1 MFLCGV
7 RWLDSALWR
16 PGLTGRKDKAASSRR
31 TPNWNHRLNKG
42 LTICAACLVAAGLV
56 SLTGCRPAEQ
66 LPPVSAV
73 VDPAAFDGSRALE
86 EARRIVGLGPRDAN
100 TPGAANAARY
110 LLARLKAQGVT
121 NASIDEFSDYCP
133 DGDCV
138 FRNVIGRIPGQGR
151 GLIMVASHY
160 DTKSGIAGFEG
171 ANDSASS
178 SAVLVEMAGA
188 LARTPL
194 SPEIWLVFFDGE
206 ECKVGYGPRD
216 GFHGSRHLAD
226 QMIVQ
231 NRIRDIRAFILLDM
245 IGDRD
250 LTVTFP
256 RNSTPWLISKFF
268 TAAAEEGAREKFALS
283 ALDIGDDHD
292 VFFRLGVP
300 AVDVID
306 FQYGSAPGRHDY
318 WHTPEDTMDK
328 ISAES
333 LQTIGRVTL
342 RVLNRLS
349 AEEALTTG
357 AVLQAR

>member
-1 MFLCGV
+1 MV
-7 RWLDSALWR
+7 N
-16 PGLTGRKDKAASSRR
+16 SS
-31 TPNWNHRLNKG
+31 K
-42 LTICAACLVAAGLV
+42 AACLVAACL
-56 SLTGCRPAEQ
+56 LALAGCRPAAKPAP
-66 LPPVSAV
+66 PPVTAI
-73 VDPAAFDGSRALE
+73 DPAAFDGARALD
-86 EARRIVGLGPRDAN
+86 EAKRIVGLGSRDAN

-121 NASIDEFSDYCP
+121 DAEIDEFSDYCP

-138 FRNVIGRIPGQGR
+138 FRNVIGRIPGQGQ
-151 GLIMVASHY
+151 GLVIVASHY
-160 DTKSGIAGFEG
+160 DTKSGIPGFEG

-178 SAVLVEMAGA
+178 AAVLVELAGT
-188 LARTPL
+188 LARGPVL
-194 SPEIWLVFFDGE
+194 RPEIWLVFFDGE

-226 QMIVQ
+226 QMIVR
-231 NRIRDIRAFILLDM
+231 NRIKDTKAFILLDM

-256 RNSTPWLISKFF
+256 RNTTPRIISMFF
-268 TAAAEEGAREKFALS
+268 TAASEEGVRGKFALS

-292 VFFRLGVP
+292 PFFRLGVP

-306 FQYGSAPGRHDY
+306 FQYGSAPGLHDY
-318 WHTPEDTMDK
+318 WHTPEDTIDK

-342 RVLNRLS
+342 RVLNRLA
-349 AEEALTTG
+349 AEDVPAAG
-357 AVLQAR
+357 GVLQAR